1 MRTKKK
7 MENLKR
13 REPRSRDPT
22 KNEEVIKAQR
32 NIGDYKLKIKMDFE
46 LKEELKLSIKSQ
58 TEKVVGLEGKLMRLQ
73 MIFNQRLR
81 ALRDRKLGLRD
92 WVLKKKNQMK
102 KLEETLGFD
111 LGSSNLP
118 NIKIDEEKE
127 FTERAWNE
135 IQPIQSNTLL
145 NKIAKQI

>member
-1 MRTKKK
+1 
-7 MENLKR
+7 
-13 REPRSRDPT
+13 
-22 KNEEVIKAQR
+22 
-32 NIGDYKLKIKMDFE
+32 MDFE